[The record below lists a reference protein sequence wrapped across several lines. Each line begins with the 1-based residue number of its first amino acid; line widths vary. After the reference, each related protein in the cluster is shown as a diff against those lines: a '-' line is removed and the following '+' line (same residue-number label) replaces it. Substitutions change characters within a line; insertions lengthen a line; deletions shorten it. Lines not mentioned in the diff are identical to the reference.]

1 MPGKATTEMLPQ
13 KIKAWACRFIAEP
26 RTWKG
31 PGSFPSTYL
40 LGEKKHDNEDNILP
54 IMTEPMGLIPYA
66 PVKSSRHRQIPLY
79 FFLLLIFFFFV
90 IIENL

>member
-1 MPGKATTEMLPQ
+1 MPGEATTEMLPQ

-40 LGEKKHDNEDNILP
+40 LGKKKKKHDNEDNILP
-54 IMTEPMGLIPYA
+54 IMTEPMGLIQLR
-66 PVKSSRHRQIPLY
+66 VLGTDKSLLY